1 MYNHLNSDSLQ
12 RINNIV
18 NGFRNYP
25 AYSSYTIKSYTYD
38 IRTGAHAL
46 EITRNNQLVNLF
58 PEFKDVSVD
67 ELDGK
72 IESIAVYGS
81 NLQGHLNAILSS
93 MTVFGMKVS
102 SAEMDYSGYSD
113 YVDIYLEDY

>member
-1 MYNHLNSDSLQ
+1 MYSHLNSDSLK
-12 RINNIV
+12 RIENIV

-25 AYSSYTIKSYTYD
+25 AYAAYSIRSYTYD
-38 IRTGAHAL
+38 MRMGVHAL
-46 EITRNNQLVNLF
+46 EITRNGQLVNLWMF
-58 PEFKDVSVD
+58 MPGI
-67 ELDGK
+67 DGK
-72 IESIAVYGS
+72 IVSIAVYGS

-102 SAEMDYSGYSD
+102 SAEIDRSGLSD

>member
-1 MYNHLNSDSLQ
+1 MYNHLNKDSLQ
-12 RINNIV
+12 RITNIV

-25 AYSSYTIKSYTYD
+25 AYASYSIKSYTYD
-38 IRTGAHAL
+38 LRLGVHAL
-46 EITRNNQLVNLF
+46 EITRNGQVVNLWLF
-58 PEFKDVSVD
+58 YPDVN
-67 ELDGK
+67 GK

-102 SAEMDYSGYSD
+102 SAEIDRSGISD
-113 YVDIYLEDY
+113 FIDIYLEEY

>member
-1 MYNHLNSDSLQ
+1 MYNHLNNDSLQ

-25 AYSSYTIKSYTYD
+25 AYSAYSINSYAYD
-38 IRTGAHAL
+38 VRTGAHAL
-46 EITRNNQLVNLF
+46 EISHKGQFVNLWLF
-58 PEFKDVSVD
+58 MP
-67 ELDGK
+67 GIGGN

-81 NLQGHLNAILSS
+81 NLQKHLDAILSS

-102 SAEMDYSGYSD
+102 SAEMDCSGNTD

>member
-25 AYSSYTIKSYTYD
+25 AYAAYAIKSYPYD
-38 IRTGAHAL
+38 IRTGAHAI
-46 EITRNNQLVNLF
+46 EITRNGQFVNLWLF
-58 PEFKDVSVD
+58 MPGVD
-67 ELDGK
+67 GR

-81 NLQGHLNAILSS
+81 NLQGHLKAILSS
-93 MTVFGMKVS
+93 MNVFGMKVS
-102 SAEMDYSGYSD
+102 SAEIDYSGYSD
-113 YVDIYLEDY
+113 YIDIYLEDY

>member
-46 EITRNNQLVNLF
+46 EITRNNQLVNLWF
-58 PEFKDVSVD
+58 FMPGI
-67 ELDGK
+67 DGK

>member
-1 MYNHLNSDSLQ
+1 MYNHLNNDSLR
-12 RINNIV
+12 RIGNIV

-25 AYSSYTIKSYTYD
+25 AYASYSIRSYAYD
-38 IRTGAHAL
+38 IHTGAHAL
-46 EITRNNQLVNLF
+46 EITRNDQFVNLWLF
-58 PEFKDVSVD
+58 MPGI
-67 ELDGK
+67 DGK

-102 SAEMDYSGYSD
+102 SAEIDRSGNSD
-113 YVDIYLEDY
+113 YIDIYLENY

>member
-1 MYNHLNSDSLQ
+1 MYNSLNNDSLQ

-18 NGFRNYP
+18 TGFRNYP
-25 AYSSYTIKSYTYD
+25 AYASYSIRSYTYD
-38 IRTGAHAL
+38 LRRGVHAL
-46 EITRNNQLVNLF
+46 EITRNGQTINLWLFF
-58 PEFKDVSVD
+58 PDIN
-67 ELDGK
+67 GK

-102 SAEMDYSGYSD
+102 SAEIDRSGVSE